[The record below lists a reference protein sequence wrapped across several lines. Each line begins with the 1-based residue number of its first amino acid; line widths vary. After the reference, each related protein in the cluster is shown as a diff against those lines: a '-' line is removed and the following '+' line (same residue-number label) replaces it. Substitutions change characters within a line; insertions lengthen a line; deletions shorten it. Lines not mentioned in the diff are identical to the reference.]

1 MKILITGSAG
11 FIGFH
16 TAKALLERGS
26 AVVGLDNFNAYYD
39 PALKEARAKLL
50 APHKNFTMIR
60 GDILD
65 RKTLGHA
72 MEGCDRVLHLAALA
86 GVRYAFDH
94 PDAYIDTNI
103 RGFFNVIE

>member
-65 RKTLGHA
+65 RKTLVHA
-72 MEGCDRVLHLAALA
+72 MEGCDRVLHLARSRVCAMHSTIPMPTSIPTSGDSLM
-86 GVRYAFDH
+86 
-94 PDAYIDTNI
+94 
-103 RGFFNVIE
+103 